1 MVMRRSMLE
10 VQVDILKALAQGK
23 PLKLTHIMYKANAN
37 CSILK
42 QYLGLLVKDNL
53 VEKHTLQK
61 KRVVYAVTG
70 KGKRVLRYFREVNS
84 ALQITDEAQKV
95 PLGPH

>member
-1 MVMRRSMLE
+1 MLE

-42 QYLGLLVKDNL
+42 QYLRLLVKENL
-53 VEKHTLQK
+53 VKKHTLQK
-61 KRVVYAVTG
+61 KRIVYAITG
-70 KGKRVLRYFREVNS
+70 KGKRVLKYFREVNS
-84 ALQITDEAQKV
+84 ALQITDEVQRFPLV
-95 PLGPH
+95 PYQVGPKC